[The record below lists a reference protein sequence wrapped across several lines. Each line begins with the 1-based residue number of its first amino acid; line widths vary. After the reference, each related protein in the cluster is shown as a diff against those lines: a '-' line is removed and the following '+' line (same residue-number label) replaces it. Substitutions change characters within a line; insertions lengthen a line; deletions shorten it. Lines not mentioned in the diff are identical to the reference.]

1 MCASAALKTSV
12 ETPDYR
18 QSRNVFAHCGTAV
31 PSNPYRPYQNKHS
44 VIATQEDDLR
54 LPHRE
59 PCSAVIGH
67 SQVHLSTV
75 LFGTATSMS
84 QEPTPDSPPSMQCA
98 ETSSTGIPQFIA
110 AGTHTQRV
118 LSSPYH
124 SAMRLSERSP
134 QAFVKKNLIAR
145 RLIHTPHK
153 NTCKKSV
160 IPFLTYNM
168 TLTRHTFSFPSEC
181 DVPYPPPLFLN
192 PVSVPLTS

>member
-1 MCASAALKTSV
+1 MCVAKSTDFGSPWV
-12 ETPDYR
+12 NGNT
-18 QSRNVFAHCGTAV
+18 HGV
-31 PSNPYRPYQNKHS
+31 P
-44 VIATQEDDLR
+44 VIHGF
-54 LPHRE
+54 LPMGVGIL
-59 PCSAVIGH
+59 PP
-67 SQVHLSTV
+67 
-75 LFGTATSMS
+75 TSM
-84 QEPTPDSPPSMQCA
+84 
-98 ETSSTGIPQFIA
+98 TGTDWTLRGENPWVWTWVDPRITHVQPYIPQFIA